1 MLSTMESVGSKTL
14 AMLNVKPREPKK
26 DLDKDDFLSLMI
38 TQLKNQDPL
47 SPMNNNEF
55 IAQTT
60 QMSSLEQLINI
71 AKLME
76 KQNTQSTESQL
87 LSGASFIGKNV
98 SYNGNSFSLK
108 DGSANIKFYLDNAA
122 DKVKI
127 SIYNEG
133 GAVVATGEFDN
144 LPSGLNTIP
153 WNGKGIDGT
162 QLPDGYYTYTL
173 KAKDKDGN
181 EVSAIQ
187 ISSGK
192 VTGVTVKDGKLVFN
206 VNGSPVA
213 ADTVKEVFE
222 N

>member
-1 MLSTMESVGSKTL
+1 MLSTIERYGSTA
-14 AMLNVKPREPKK
+14 AMLTTKPREAKK
-26 DLDKDDFLSLMI
+26 ELDKNDFLNLMV

-47 SPMNNNEF
+47 NPMNNNEF

-71 AKLME
+71 AKLIE
-76 KQNTQSTESQL
+76 KQSTTSVESQL

-98 SYNGNSFSLK
+98 SYNGDSFALK
-108 DGSANIKFYLDNAA
+108 DGMANIKFYLDNSAE
-122 DKVKI
+122 KVSI
-127 SIYNEG
+127 NIYNSN
-133 GAVVATGEFDN
+133 GAVVATGEFEN
-144 LPSGLNTIP
+144 LDAGLNTIP
-153 WNGKGIDGT
+153 WNGKGIDGS

-173 KAKDKDGN
+173 KAKDKSGN

-187 ISSGK
+187 VSSGK
-192 VTGVTVKDGKLVFN
+192 VMGVTVKDGKLMFN
-206 VNGSPVA
+206 VNGSPVS

>member
-1 MLSTMESVGSKTL
+1 MMSTIERYGSTA
-14 AMLNVKPREPKK
+14 AMLTTKPREAKK
-26 DLDKDDFLSLMI
+26 ELDKHDFLNLMV

-47 SPMNNNEF
+47 NPMNNNEF

-71 AKLME
+71 AKLIE
-76 KQNTQSTESQL
+76 KQSTTSVESQL

-98 SYNGNSFSLK
+98 SYNGDSFALK
-108 DGSANIKFYLDNAA
+108 DGMANIKFYLDNSAE
-122 DKVKI
+122 KVSI
-127 SIYNEG
+127 NIYNSN
-133 GAVVATGEFDN
+133 GAVVATGEFEN
-144 LPSGLNTIP
+144 LDAGLNTIP
-153 WNGKGIDGT
+153 WNGKGIDGN

-173 KAKDKDGN
+173 KAKDKSGN

-187 ISSGK
+187 VSSGK
-192 VTGVTVKDGKLVFN
+192 VMGVTVKDGKLMFN
-206 VNGSPVA
+206 VNGSPVS

>member
-1 MLSTMESVGSKTL
+1 MLNNMEGIGSKTIS
-14 AMLNVKPREPKK
+14 MLNTKPREPKK
-26 DLDKDDFLSLMI
+26 DLDKNDFLNLMI
-38 TQLKNQDPL
+38 TQLKNQDPI
-47 SPMNNNEF
+47 SPMNNAEF

-71 AKLME
+71 SKILE
-76 KQNTQSTESQL
+76 KQGAQSTESQL

-98 SYNGNSFSLK
+98 SYNGDSFALK
-108 DGSANIKFYLDNAA
+108 NGEANIKFYLDNDAA
-122 DKVKI
+122 VVNI
-127 SIYNEG
+127 SIYNSDRKI
-133 GAVVATGEFDN
+133 VATGEFEN
-144 LPSGLNTIP
+144 LASGLNSIP
-153 WNGKGIDGT
+153 WNGKGIDGST
-162 QLPDGYYTYTL
+162 LPDGYYTYTL

-187 ISSGK
+187 VSSGK

-206 VNGSPVA
+206 VNGSPVS